1 MRAISFNCLPP
12 AALCASA
19 FALAFVP
26 GRNFTT
32 ISPVTTRPAPGACAE
47 ERALNVK
54 AMSVT
59 VTIANLRRINFVRR
73 SENSLISRFHLLFE
87 PTKIVSAV
95 RTRRDSASV
104 RNLPATV
111 RSPHSRESSAVVD
124 GALPTGQQNSPVRAE
139 KRNTRICQTMAELI
153 GKQIVAKDQMD

>member
-32 ISPVTTRPAPGACAE
+32 ISPVTTRTAPGACAE

-54 AMSVT
+54 ATRVT
-59 VTIANLRRINFVRR
+59 VTIATLRRITFLRP
-73 SENSLISRFHLLFE
+73 SANSLITRFHSWFE
-87 PTKIVSAV
+87 PTKNVSAV
-95 RTRRDSASV
+95 RALRDNASV

-124 GALPTGQQNSPVRAE
+124 GAWPTGQQNSPVRAE
-139 KRNTRICQTMAELI
+139 NRKLGFVIRWRN
-153 GKQIVAKDQMD
+153 